1 MRWEGCN
8 VRKRSKYRP
17 KGVIMD
23 PMAYVKESLSPVEA
37 SYLLALRIRN
47 HAAMMALT
55 QGKATR
61 DDIDLMIAM
70 ANMTEA
76 LYRMGLGRDYAE
88 EVRQG
93 LDALYEVGRR
103 GASNYKFVLRA
114 NEMGAL
120 NTLMELHDALAFSAP
135 GMNLKHLLA
144 HPTHSPSIP
153 ALFSQGQ
160 CDGVSYA
167 RSRIIASCTVSIIA
181 NRRVGSFL

>member
-1 MRWEGCN
+1 MCAMRWEECN

-93 LDALYEVGRR
+93 LDALYEVGHR

-120 NTLMELHDALAFSAP
+120 NTLMELHDAQMDIATVGDVDRALR
-135 GMNLKHLLA
+135 MVREEKRLRRM
-144 HPTHSPSIP
+144 IP
-153 ALFSQGQ
+153 
-160 CDGVSYA
+160 
-167 RSRIIASCTVSIIA
+167 INPKPKEIA
-181 NRRVGSFL
+181 

>member
-1 MRWEGCN
+1 

-120 NTLMELHDALAFSAP
+120 NTLMELHDAQMDIATVGDVDRALR
-135 GMNLKHLLA
+135 MVREEKRLRRM
-144 HPTHSPSIP
+144 IP
-153 ALFSQGQ
+153 
-160 CDGVSYA
+160 
-167 RSRIIASCTVSIIA
+167 INPKPKEIA
-181 NRRVGSFL
+181 

>member
-1 MRWEGCN
+1 M
-8 VRKRSKYRP
+8 RKRSKYRP

-93 LDALYEVGRR
+93 LDALYEVGHR

-120 NTLMELHDALAFSAP
+120 NTLMELHDAQMDIATVGDVDRALR
-135 GMNLKHLLA
+135 MVREEKRLRRM
-144 HPTHSPSIP
+144 IP
-153 ALFSQGQ
+153 
-160 CDGVSYA
+160 
-167 RSRIIASCTVSIIA
+167 INPKPKEIA
-181 NRRVGSFL
+181 

>member
-1 MRWEGCN
+1 M
-8 VRKRSKYRP
+8 RKRSKYRP

-120 NTLMELHDALAFSAP
+120 NTLMELHDAQMDIATVGDVDRALR
-135 GMNLKHLLA
+135 MVREEKRLRRM
-144 HPTHSPSIP
+144 IP
-153 ALFSQGQ
+153 
-160 CDGVSYA
+160 
-167 RSRIIASCTVSIIA
+167 INPKPKEIA
-181 NRRVGSFL
+181 

>member
-93 LDALYEVGRR
+93 LDALYEVGHR

-120 NTLMELHDALAFSAP
+120 NTLMELHDAQMDIATVGDVDRALR
-135 GMNLKHLLA
+135 MVREEKRLRRM
-144 HPTHSPSIP
+144 IP
-153 ALFSQGQ
+153 
-160 CDGVSYA
+160 
-167 RSRIIASCTVSIIA
+167 INPKPKEIA
-181 NRRVGSFL
+181 

>member
-1 MRWEGCN
+1 MCAMRWEECN

-120 NTLMELHDALAFSAP
+120 NTLMELHDAQMDIATVGDVDRALR
-135 GMNLKHLLA
+135 MVREEKRLRRM
-144 HPTHSPSIP
+144 IP
-153 ALFSQGQ
+153 
-160 CDGVSYA
+160 
-167 RSRIIASCTVSIIA
+167 INPKPKEIA
-181 NRRVGSFL
+181 

>member
-120 NTLMELHDALAFSAP
+120 NTLMELHDAQMDIATVGDVDRALR
-135 GMNLKHLLA
+135 MVREEKRLRRM
-144 HPTHSPSIP
+144 IP
-153 ALFSQGQ
+153 
-160 CDGVSYA
+160 
-167 RSRIIASCTVSIIA
+167 INPKPKEIA
-181 NRRVGSFL
+181 

>member
-61 DDIDLMIAM
+61 DDIDLMIVM

-120 NTLMELHDALAFSAP
+120 NTLMELHDAQMDIATVGDVDRALR
-135 GMNLKHLLA
+135 MVREEKRLRRM
-144 HPTHSPSIP
+144 IP
-153 ALFSQGQ
+153 
-160 CDGVSYA
+160 
-167 RSRIIASCTVSIIA
+167 INPKPKEIA
-181 NRRVGSFL
+181 